1 MLADLNNAPGM
12 APGDSGASRVNT
24 GRPGVFEGMRH
35 FPPADLSQCESSA
48 AFTDNSEVQ
57 QLSDLEEQ
65 APPTLG
71 PRLEQQ
77 TPRTGSECEQGTGF
91 SAQRHPHCELR
102 SPSVWEAGW
111 APELFTSWNSEG
123 CLSESPESDPGILPL
138 RWARSRDATSG
149 LLLQVLA
156 NTSRGSVSGLGGR
169 REHRSLGSACGER
182 SDCSGEALSAHD
194 TVASDLD
201 LGAGAPWPAAPLSLS
216 PQSAWDVSPQS
227 GGRGAEGSAGPRRS
241 PAGGVT
247 QASSDV
253 WVDKSS
259 SAHNVTMWSAPMT
272 SAQPTRTAHDGSVC
286 GYCPD
291 HSPQIPWDADERERL
306 AARGGPYTSL
316 MVRGVPLAYT
326 QDMLLEEWPI
336 DGSYDFLYLPRSAGG
351 RANLGYAFIN
361 FVSESH
367 ARSFRARWHG
377 RRLRRFQ
384 GEKCLRVGLADV
396 QGLEANVTQL
406 RAKPAARMRSRGC
419 QPIIVGAG
427 RVLRLLDL

>member
-1 MLADLNNAPGM
+1 MREKLA
-12 APGDSGASRVNT
+12 
-24 GRPGVFEGMRH
+24 
-35 FPPADLSQCESSA
+35 
-48 AFTDNSEVQ
+48 
-57 QLSDLEEQ
+57 
-65 APPTLG
+65 
-71 PRLEQQ
+71 
-77 TPRTGSECEQGTGF
+77 
-91 SAQRHPHCELR
+91 
-102 SPSVWEAGW
+102 
-111 APELFTSWNSEG
+111 
-123 CLSESPESDPGILPL
+123 
-138 RWARSRDATSG
+138 
-149 LLLQVLA
+149 
-156 NTSRGSVSGLGGR
+156 
-169 REHRSLGSACGER
+169 
-182 SDCSGEALSAHD
+182 
-194 TVASDLD
+194 
-201 LGAGAPWPAAPLSLS
+201 
-216 PQSAWDVSPQS
+216 
-227 GGRGAEGSAGPRRS
+227 
-241 PAGGVT
+241 VT
-247 QASSDV
+247 QKVLVREVVHVLMFYVA
-253 WVDKSS
+253 W
-259 SAHNVTMWSAPMT
+259 T
-272 SAQPTRTAHDGSVC
+272 SFRHLAGST
-286 GYCPD
+286 
-291 HSPQIPWDADERERL
+291 DARL